1 MNVFRL
7 VLCLSGLMTYLVVRL
22 AFQPASTTD
31 LPQTSAPPP
40 APTPESVVPKTPRP
54 QTAPHVEMLKP
65 ERSLVN
71 AKS

>member
-22 AFQPASTTD
+22 VFQPASAKD
-31 LPQTSAPPP
+31 LPQSS

-54 QTAPHVEMLKP
+54 QTAPHVELLKP

-71 AKS
+71 ANN